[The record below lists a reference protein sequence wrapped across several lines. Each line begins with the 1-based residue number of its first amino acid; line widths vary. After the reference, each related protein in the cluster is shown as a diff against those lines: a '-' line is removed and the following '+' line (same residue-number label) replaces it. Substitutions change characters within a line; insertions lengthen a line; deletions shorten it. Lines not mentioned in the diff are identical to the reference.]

1 MVSMDPERTELTW
14 TFTPADLFEAPYEG
28 TQPGAQLSI
37 TDGKAI
43 VTVSGSQPVQ
53 PVEEELKQWVLG
65 VLRVRSI
72 QTGRS
77 FELRGNATAAEFKNS
92 KSNIFVRV
100 EPAVIRMTAGRVDV
114 VQTDASGVVVRDTRV
129 ERVASDQAEM
139 NEVSKKALTNAVLSA
154 MLESFVA
161 ALNDREGEFVRL
173 YEIRDALVKHFG
185 SDRDARE
192 QLGVSSGDWSKFG
205 RLANDAPVIEGRH
218 RGRHPDAL
226 RPATAEERQT
236 MHALAKEWIR
246 KFAGSL

>member
-1 MVSMDPERTELTW
+1 MRIPFFADSVRPASPDESVGNPCLLEEGLTSGSCRRDARRSTMVSMDPERTELTW

-77 FELRGNATAAEFKNS
+77 FELRGNPAAAEFKNS

-100 EPAVIRMTAGRVDV
+100 EPAVIRMTA
-114 VQTDASGVVVRDTRV
+114 
-129 ERVASDQAEM
+129 
-139 NEVSKKALTNAVLSA
+139 
-154 MLESFVA
+154 ES
-161 ALNDREGEFVRL
+161 
-173 YEIRDALVKHFG
+173 
-185 SDRDARE
+185 
-192 QLGVSSGDWSKFG
+192 
-205 RLANDAPVIEGRH
+205 
-218 RGRHPDAL
+218 
-226 RPATAEERQT
+226 
-236 MHALAKEWIR
+236 
-246 KFAGSL
+246 